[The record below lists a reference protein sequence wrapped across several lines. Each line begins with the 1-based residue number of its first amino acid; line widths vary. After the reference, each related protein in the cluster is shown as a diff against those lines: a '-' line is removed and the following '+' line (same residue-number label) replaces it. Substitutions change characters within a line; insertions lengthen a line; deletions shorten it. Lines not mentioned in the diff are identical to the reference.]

1 MKARRLLTLILGSG
15 LLASQGSFSQM
26 PSQPGTLEI
35 KSEPS
40 GASVTV
46 NGTLVG
52 TPTNTTL
59 VVSPGTYAVSV
70 GAKGTNPYCTS
81 QSVTVQSN
89 ETKVLVCNGTR
100 WSAT

>member
-1 MKARRLLTLILGSG
+1 MNARRWLTLIVGG
-15 LLASQGSFSQM
+15 LLSSQGSFSQM

-40 GASVTV
+40 GASVTI

-52 TPTNTTL
+52 TPTNATL
-59 VVSPGTYAVSV
+59 VVSPGTYTVSV
-70 GAKGTNPYCTS
+70 GTKGTSPYCAS

-89 ETKVLVCNGTR
+89 ETKVLVCSGTR
-100 WSAT
+100 WSSS